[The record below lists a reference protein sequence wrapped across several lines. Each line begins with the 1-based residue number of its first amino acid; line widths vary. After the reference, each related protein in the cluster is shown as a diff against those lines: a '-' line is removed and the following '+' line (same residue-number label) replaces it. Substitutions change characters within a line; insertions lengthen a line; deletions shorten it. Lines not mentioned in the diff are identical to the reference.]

1 MKVKVI
7 LNFLL
12 VCLMALAGC
21 SKFSK
26 IAKSKDN
33 DYKLKMADM
42 YYEQKKYAKAQI
54 LYTELFQVFKGGP
67 EFENIYYKSSY
78 CYYYQELYLE
88 AESYFKGFL
97 EVYPTSPKAEEM
109 DFMYCM
115 SYYKRSPKV
124 ELEQTNTAK
133 TIGQFQSFINRH
145 PNSPKIKEA
154 NDIIDECR
162 LKLELKD
169 ARACELYY
177 ALGQYK
183 AAAIAYNNLLN
194 SFPESTH
201 SEDYKLK
208 AVKAYYSYAK
218 NSIEEKQVER
228 YEKVIEEYRDFSDRF
243 PESKLGKKVLEY
255 YNLSVNNIKALK
267 NE

>member
-1 MKVKVI
+1 MRIKGF
-7 LNFLL
+7 LGLLL
-12 VCLMALAGC
+12 VVIITGTSC

-33 DYKLKMADM
+33 DYKLKMADL
-42 YYEQKKYAKAQI
+42 YFEQKKYAKAQI
-54 LYTELFQVFKGGP
+54 LYTELFQIYKGGP

-78 CYYYQELYLE
+78 CYFYQELYLE
-88 AESYFKGFL
+88 AEAYFKGFL

-133 TIGQFQSFINRH
+133 AIGQFQSFINRH
-145 PNSPKIKEA
+145 PNSAKIKDA
-154 NDIIDECR
+154 NAIIDECR
-162 LKLELKD
+162 LKLENKD
-169 ARACELYY
+169 FRACELYY

-194 SFPESTH
+194 AFPESVH

-208 AVKAYYSYAK
+208 AVKAFYSYAK

-243 PESKLGKKVLEY
+243 PDSKLTKKVLEY